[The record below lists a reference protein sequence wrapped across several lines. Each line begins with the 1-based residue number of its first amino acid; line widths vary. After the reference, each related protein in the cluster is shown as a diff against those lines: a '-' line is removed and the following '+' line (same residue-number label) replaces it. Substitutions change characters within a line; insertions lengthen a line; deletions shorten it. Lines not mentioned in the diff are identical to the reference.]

1 MENFKLKELVTQD
14 IEHELEKIGFD
25 SSYIKKAADKY
36 RYKTIKIFDLSIAQA
51 NILKQ
56 TALTLGADCAVNREI
71 LTAKK
76 LTTDTILGGS
86 YSQLIKI
93 AEKLKQQ
100 PFAMKVL
107 SKNILELL
115 INKPRT
121 TKIVGILNVTPDS
134 FSDGGLYTDI
144 KSAQKHL
151 ISMINDGADVIDIGA
166 ESTRPYSEEV
176 PAKEQIKRLTPI
188 LKFIKSENLKTLTS
202 IDTRSSIV
210 AEFALDNGVN
220 IINDVSGFDYDSL
233 MPKIISKYQA
243 QVIIQHSQGLPNNMQ
258 NNPTYSDVVEEIY
271 KSLQSKLHLATD
283 AGIKNIILDVGIG
296 FGKSQKDNFEI
307 LNRIE
312 EFYSLNSPIMVGVSR
327 KSLLGLS
334 NSNDNTLKDSLTLA
348 ISYPLIQKGVDYLR
362 VHNVKLHKM
371 LYELNKKTSKNA

>member
-56 TALTLGADCAVNREI
+56 TALTFGADCAVNREI

-176 PAKEQIKRLTPI
+176 PAEEQIKRLTPI

>member
-36 RYKTIKIFDLSIAQA
+36 HYKTIKIFDLSIAQA

-56 TALTLGADCAVNREI
+56 TALTFGADCAVNREI

-176 PAKEQIKRLTPI
+176 PAEEQIKRLTPI

-202 IDTRSSIV
+202 VDTRSSIV

-271 KSLQSKLHLATD
+271 KSLQSKLNLATD

-334 NSNDNTLKDSLTLA
+334 NSDDNTLKDSLTLA

>member
-56 TALTLGADCAVNREI
+56 TALTFGADCAVNREI

-176 PAKEQIKRLTPI
+176 PAEEQIKRLTPI

-202 IDTRSSIV
+202 VDTRSSIV

>member
-56 TALTLGADCAVNREI
+56 TALTFGADCAVNREI

-176 PAKEQIKRLTPI
+176 PAEEQIKRLTPI

-271 KSLQSKLHLATD
+271 KSLQSKLNLATN

>member
-56 TALTLGADCAVNREI
+56 TALTVGADCAVNKEI

-115 INKPRT
+115 INKPQT

-144 KSAQKHL
+144 KSAQEHL
-151 ISMINDGADVIDIGA
+151 ISMINDGADIIDIGA

-176 PAKEQIKRLTPI
+176 PAEEQIKRLTPI

-202 IDTRSSIV
+202 VDTRSSIV

-271 KSLQSKLHLATD
+271 KSLQAKLNLATD

-334 NSNDNTLKDSLTLA
+334 NSDDNALKDSLTLA

>member
-56 TALTLGADCAVNREI
+56 TALTFGADCAVNREI

-176 PAKEQIKRLTPI
+176 PAEEQIKRLTPI

-271 KSLQSKLHLATD
+271 KSLQSKLNLATN

-312 EFYSLNSPIMVGVSR
+312 EFYSVNSPIMVGVSR

>member
-56 TALTLGADCAVNREI
+56 TALTFGADCAVNREI

-76 LTTDTILGGS
+76 LKTDTILGGS

-176 PAKEQIKRLTPI
+176 PAEEQIKRLTPI

-202 IDTRSSIV
+202 VDTRSSIV

-271 KSLQSKLHLATD
+271 KSLQSKLNLATN

-348 ISYPLIQKGVDYLR
+348 ISYPLIQKEVDYLR

-371 LYELNKKTSKNA
+371 LCELYKTTSKNA

>member
-56 TALTLGADCAVNREI
+56 TALTFGADCAVNREI

-176 PAKEQIKRLTPI
+176 PAEEQIKRLTPI

-202 IDTRSSIV
+202 VDTRSSIV

-271 KSLQSKLHLATD
+271 KSLQSKLNLATN

-348 ISYPLIQKGVDYLR
+348 ISYPLIQKEVDYLR

-371 LYELNKKTSKNA
+371 LCELYKTTSKNA

>member
-1 MENFKLKELVTQD
+1 
-14 IEHELEKIGFD
+14 
-25 SSYIKKAADKY
+25 
-36 RYKTIKIFDLSIAQA
+36 
-51 NILKQ
+51 
-56 TALTLGADCAVNREI
+56 
-71 LTAKK
+71 
-76 LTTDTILGGS
+76 
-86 YSQLIKI
+86 
-93 AEKLKQQ
+93 
-100 PFAMKVL
+100 MKVL

-176 PAKEQIKRLTPI
+176 PAEEQIKRLTPI

-202 IDTRSSIV
+202 VDTRSSIV

-362 VHNVKLHKM
+362 VHNVRLHKM

>member
-56 TALTLGADCAVNREI
+56 TALTFGADCAVNREI

-100 PFAMKVL
+100 PFAMKIL

-176 PAKEQIKRLTPI
+176 PAEEQIKRLTPI

-202 IDTRSSIV
+202 VDTRSSIV

-271 KSLQSKLHLATD
+271 KSLQSKLNLATD

>member
-56 TALTLGADCAVNREI
+56 TALTFGADCAVNREI

-134 FSDGGLYTDI
+134 FSDGGLYTDM

-176 PAKEQIKRLTPI
+176 PAEEQIKRLTPI

-202 IDTRSSIV
+202 VDTRSSIV

-271 KSLQSKLHLATD
+271 KSLQSKLNLATN

-348 ISYPLIQKGVDYLR
+348 ISYPLIQKEVDYLR

-371 LYELNKKTSKNA
+371 LCELYKTTSKNA

>member
-56 TALTLGADCAVNREI
+56 TALTFGADCAVNREI

-176 PAKEQIKRLTPI
+176 PAEEQIKRLTPI

-202 IDTRSSIV
+202 VDTRSSIV

-371 LYELNKKTSKNA
+371 LYELNKKISKNA

>member
-56 TALTLGADCAVNREI
+56 TALTFGADCAVNREI

-176 PAKEQIKRLTPI
+176 PAEEQIKRLTPI

-202 IDTRSSIV
+202 VDTRSSIV

-271 KSLQSKLHLATD
+271 KSLQSKLNLATD

-348 ISYPLIQKGVDYLR
+348 ISYPLIQKEVDYLR

-371 LYELNKKTSKNA
+371 LCELYKTTSKNA

>member
-56 TALTLGADCAVNREI
+56 TALTFGADCAVNREI

-176 PAKEQIKRLTPI
+176 PAEEQIKRLTPI
-188 LKFIKSENLKTLTS
+188 LKFIKSENLKTSTS
-202 IDTRSSIV
+202 VDTRSSIV

-271 KSLQSKLHLATD
+271 KSLQSKLNLATD

-334 NSNDNTLKDSLTLA
+334 NSDDNTLKDSLTLA

>member
-56 TALTLGADCAVNREI
+56 TALTFGADCAVNREI

-134 FSDGGLYTDI
+134 FSDGGLYRDI

-202 IDTRSSIV
+202 VDTRSSIV

>member
-56 TALTLGADCAVNREI
+56 TALTFGADCAVNREI

-176 PAKEQIKRLTPI
+176 PAEEQIKRLTPI

-202 IDTRSSIV
+202 VDTRSSIV

-271 KSLQSKLHLATD
+271 KSLQSKLNLATN

>member
-56 TALTLGADCAVNREI
+56 TALTFGADCAVNREI

-76 LTTDTILGGS
+76 LKTDTILGGS

-176 PAKEQIKRLTPI
+176 PAEEQIKRLTPI

-202 IDTRSSIV
+202 VDTRSSIV

-348 ISYPLIQKGVDYLR
+348 ISYPLIQKEVDYLR

-371 LYELNKKTSKNA
+371 LCELYKTTSKNA

>member
-56 TALTLGADCAVNREI
+56 TALTFGADCAVNREI

-176 PAKEQIKRLTPI
+176 PAEEQIKRLTPI

-202 IDTRSSIV
+202 VDTRSSIV

-271 KSLQSKLHLATD
+271 KSLQSKLNLATN

-348 ISYPLIQKGVDYLR
+348 ISYPLIQKEVDYLR

>member
-14 IEHELEKIGFD
+14 IEHELERIGFD

-56 TALTLGADCAVNREI
+56 TALTFGADCAVNREI

-176 PAKEQIKRLTPI
+176 PAEEQIKRLTPI

-202 IDTRSSIV
+202 VDTRSSIV

>member
-56 TALTLGADCAVNREI
+56 TALTFGADCAVNREI

-134 FSDGGLYTDI
+134 FSDGGLYTNI

-176 PAKEQIKRLTPI
+176 PAEEQIKRLTPI

-202 IDTRSSIV
+202 VDTRSSIV

-271 KSLQSKLHLATD
+271 KSLQSKLNLATD

-312 EFYSLNSPIMVGVSR
+312 EFYSLKSPIMVGVSR

-334 NSNDNTLKDSLTLA
+334 NSDDNTLKDSLTLA

>member
-56 TALTLGADCAVNREI
+56 TALTVGADCAVNREI

-107 SKNILELL
+107 SENILELL
-115 INKPRT
+115 INKPQT

-151 ISMINDGADVIDIGA
+151 ISMINDGADIIDIGA

-176 PAKEQIKRLTPI
+176 SAEEQIKRLTPI

-202 IDTRSSIV
+202 VDTRSSIV

-271 KSLQSKLHLATD
+271 KSLQAKLNLATD

-334 NSNDNTLKDSLTLA
+334 NSDDNALKDSLTLA

-371 LYELNKKTSKNA
+371 LCELYKTTSKNA

>member
-1 MENFKLKELVTQD
+1 MENFKLKKLVTQD

-36 RYKTIKIFDLSIAQA
+36 RYETIKIFDLSIAQA

-56 TALTLGADCAVNREI
+56 TALTFGADCAVNREI

-151 ISMINDGADVIDIGA
+151 ISMINDGADFIDIGA
-166 ESTRPYSEEV
+166 ESTRPYSEEI
-176 PAKEQIKRLTPI
+176 PAEEQIKRLTPI

-202 IDTRSSIV
+202 VDTRSSIV

-271 KSLQSKLHLATD
+271 KSLQSKLNLATD

-334 NSNDNTLKDSLTLA
+334 NSDDNTLKDSLTLA
-348 ISYPLIQKGVDYLR
+348 ISYPLIQKKVDYLR

>member
-56 TALTLGADCAVNREI
+56 TALTFGADCAVNREI

-144 KSAQKHL
+144 KPAQKHL

-176 PAKEQIKRLTPI
+176 PAEEQIKLLTPI

-202 IDTRSSIV
+202 VDTRSSIV

>member
-56 TALTLGADCAVNREI
+56 TALTFGADCAVNREI

-176 PAKEQIKRLTPI
+176 PAEEQIKRLTPI

-202 IDTRSSIV
+202 VDTRSSIV

-334 NSNDNTLKDSLTLA
+334 NSDDNTLKDSLTLA

>member
-56 TALTLGADCAVNREI
+56 TALTFGADCAVNREI

-176 PAKEQIKRLTPI
+176 PAEEQIKRLTPI

-202 IDTRSSIV
+202 VDTRSSIV

-348 ISYPLIQKGVDYLR
+348 ISYPLIQKEVDYLR

>member
-56 TALTLGADCAVNREI
+56 TALTFGADCAVNREI

-76 LTTDTILGGS
+76 LKTDTILGGS

-176 PAKEQIKRLTPI
+176 PAEEQIKRLTPI

-271 KSLQSKLHLATD
+271 KSLQSKLNLATD

-371 LYELNKKTSKNA
+371 LCELYKTTSKNA

>member
-56 TALTLGADCAVNREI
+56 TALTFGADCAVNREI

-176 PAKEQIKRLTPI
+176 PAEEQIKRLTPI

-202 IDTRSSIV
+202 VDTRSSIV

-271 KSLQSKLHLATD
+271 KSLQSKLNLATD

-334 NSNDNTLKDSLTLA
+334 NSDDNTLKDSLTLA

>member
-56 TALTLGADCAVNREI
+56 TALTFGADCAVNREI

-76 LTTDTILGGS
+76 LKTDTILGGS

-176 PAKEQIKRLTPI
+176 PAEEQIKRLTPI

-202 IDTRSSIV
+202 VDTRSSIV

-271 KSLQSKLHLATD
+271 KSLQSKLNLATD

-348 ISYPLIQKGVDYLR
+348 ISYPLIQKEVDYLR

-371 LYELNKKTSKNA
+371 LCELYKTTSKNA

>member
-56 TALTLGADCAVNREI
+56 TALTVGADCAVNKEI

-100 PFAMKVL
+100 PFAMKIL
-107 SKNILELL
+107 SENILELL

-151 ISMINDGADVIDIGA
+151 ISMINDGADIIDIGA

-176 PAKEQIKRLTPI
+176 PAEEQIKRLTPI

-202 IDTRSSIV
+202 VDTRSSIV

-271 KSLQSKLHLATD
+271 KSLQAKLNLATD

-334 NSNDNTLKDSLTLA
+334 NSDDNALKDSLTLA

-371 LYELNKKTSKNA
+371 LCELYKTTSKNA

>member
-25 SSYIKKAADKY
+25 FSYIKKAADKY

-56 TALTLGADCAVNREI
+56 TALTFGADCAVNREI

-176 PAKEQIKRLTPI
+176 PAEEQIKRLTPI

-202 IDTRSSIV
+202 VDTRSSIV

>member
-56 TALTLGADCAVNREI
+56 TALTFGADCAVNREI

-176 PAKEQIKRLTPI
+176 PAEEQIKRLTPI

-202 IDTRSSIV
+202 VDTRSSIV

-371 LYELNKKTSKNA
+371 LCELYKTTSKNA

>member
-56 TALTLGADCAVNREI
+56 TALTFGADCAVNREI

-176 PAKEQIKRLTPI
+176 PAEEQIKRLTPI

-202 IDTRSSIV
+202 VDTRSSIV

-271 KSLQSKLHLATD
+271 KSLQSKLNLATN

-371 LYELNKKTSKNA
+371 LCELYKTTSKNA

>member
-56 TALTLGADCAVNREI
+56 TALTFGADCAVNREI

-76 LTTDTILGGS
+76 LKTDTILGGS

-176 PAKEQIKRLTPI
+176 PAEEQIKRLTPI

-202 IDTRSSIV
+202 VDTRSSIV

>member
-56 TALTLGADCAVNREI
+56 TALTFGADCAVNREI

-134 FSDGGLYTDI
+134 CSDGGLYTDI

-176 PAKEQIKRLTPI
+176 PAEEQIKRLTPI

-202 IDTRSSIV
+202 VDTRSSIV

-271 KSLQSKLHLATD
+271 KSLQSKLNLATN

-348 ISYPLIQKGVDYLR
+348 ISYPLIQKEVDYLR

-371 LYELNKKTSKNA
+371 LCELYKTTSKNA

>member
-56 TALTLGADCAVNREI
+56 TALTFGADCAVNREI

-176 PAKEQIKRLTPI
+176 PAEEQIKRLTPI

-202 IDTRSSIV
+202 VDTRSSIV

-348 ISYPLIQKGVDYLR
+348 ISYPLIQKEVDYLR

-371 LYELNKKTSKNA
+371 LCELYKTTSKNA